1 MAWASF
7 IWKIAREHSSH
18 DEGRGKVLEN
28 SDNLIMLRNTD
39 KPTLSGF

>member
-7 IWKIAREHSSH
+7 IWKIAREHSSY